1 MAFWNT
7 IQFLFLWKHTQII
20 LTLLDLQM
28 EVLELRTVRTTL
40 VLGTTQEEYHQSFDA
55 NIWQVW
61 LSTRLS
67 DSCVSEDES
76 RPQCP
81 PADAVVPM
89 AAVLPASCPPFSS
102 PPPPPHH
109 HKAGACS
116 VVLSAA
122 SIVVDQRSLSRPWP
136 HSVFVGSAALPVCGM
151 DIMAP
156 LSQAPYCSRRR
167 PSGVFFICWNLFTS
181 EPAIHAIS
189 SVEEADDDED
199 EEGWWWWC
207 VC

>member
-20 LTLLDLQM
+20 FTLLDLQM
-28 EVLELRTVRTTL
+28 EVLEMRTVRTTL

-61 LSTRLS
+61 LSTRLP

-89 AAVLPASCPPFSS
+89 AAVLPASLP
-102 PPPPPHH
+102 
-109 HKAGACS
+109 S
-116 VVLSAA
+116 VLLPTTIKQARAVSCCQQPASLWTRGHYRGLDPTVSLSAEQHFRFVGWILWRHSA
-122 SIVVDQRSLSRPWP
+122 RLHIVV
-136 HSVFVGSAALPVCGM
+136 AAVL
-151 DIMAP
+151 
-156 LSQAPYCSRRR
+156 R
-167 PSGVFFICWNLFTS
+167 VFFLFVATCSHLNLPS
-181 EPAIHAIS
+181 MQYRQ
-189 SVEEADDDED
+189 
-199 EEGWWWWC
+199 
-207 VC
+207 